1 MQLLTSW
8 SILYCHESLHL
19 KEQRLHTAW
28 LPEFEKRESDEE
40 SDEGEGDE
48 SRPRPLKDYY
58 MQGKMERVHC
68 TTH

>member
-19 KEQRLHTAW
+19 KEQLLHTAW

-40 SDEGEGDE
+40 SDEGEDADQDFIADSVDSTDE
-48 SRPRPLKDYY
+48 AILLL
-58 MQGKMERVHC
+58 C
-68 TTH
+68 A